1 MKKKLITILS
11 SLFLACT
18 IGAKPVEYGAV
29 SIKSLNDCL
38 NKLTELNT
46 ELQLGAVVYSLPMLI
61 SQGLSETFCVPALDK
76 PFAVYFLLD
85 EELDVENVFEVVCL
99 PVATTPEL
107 IVEAKKLTAVD
118 AEKNIYQGEDCF
130 VIFKDGYAIFAENQ
144 THCEFVANGFSKAF
158 ETSFAKSLVTAKLNL
173 NEKDKLSLENDSSF
187 IEEAPKAV
195 KQVLT
200 RVFNLC
206 IEIADSQEAIEL
218 GLDYEMG
225 VGFVLESKSYFDK
238 TSEIYKKN
246 KSVDA
251 EIKRKDLSNINPNAI
266 VSSKVLFNETDKYL
280 YERFFEVCSLT
291 RHEFNEIYSLIVA
304 EMDDELKMMFPE
316 LKEDGMND
324 VCYNSLKKLGKAF
337 SDSIKYSKGSEAEI
351 LLDKKYCPI
360 MVGKSAYAPGF
371 DYATLEKETYQG
383 IMGLYKFVLEKA
395 DYNPAKPLISLAG
408 PTALTLNTKGIA
420 KELEIPDSINL
431 NEVDETV
438 FASTTF
444 DIYIPDS
451 YTIQT
456 VFDGATVYEFIAP
469 SDVKS
474 SELKEFI
481 NSQKENAFVKAA
493 IANML
498 ENKTSDFGFISI
510 GKLFNACYDLLT
522 PYLNGDNISALN
534 ELGITRCE
542 NPDGILSLR
551 GITSDGAIYERM
563 VIGKASIRLLVPV
576 VFYGIESAMQYN
588 EPECIECEY
597 VEDIDEE
604 LTEEIDVIEEAVE
617 E

>member
-1 MKKKLITILS
+1 MKKYLIAIFT
-11 SLFLACT
+11 SLLFVCN
-18 IGAKPVEYGAV
+18 ISAKPVEYGFISV
-29 SIKSLNDCL
+29 KSLNDCL
-38 NKLTELNT
+38 SKINELNT
-46 ELQLGAVVYSLPMLI
+46 DLQLGAAAYSLPMLI
-61 SQGLSETFCVPALDK
+61 SQTLSEGYCVPALDK
-76 PFAVYFLLD
+76 PIAVCLISD
-85 EELDVENVFEVVCL
+85 EELDVENVFEVVCI
-99 PVATTPEL
+99 PTASTMEA
-107 IVEAKKLTAVD
+107 IVNEKKLTSIDV
-118 AEKNIYQGEDCF
+118 EKNLYEAEGVF

-144 THCEFVANGFSKAF
+144 SICEFAAGCFTKAF
-158 ETSFAKSLVTAKLNL
+158 KTSFPKLLVTANINL
-173 NEKDKLSLENDSSF
+173 MVEDKLSLEKDFSF
-187 IEEAPKAV
+187 VEEAPKAV

-206 IEIADSQEAIEL
+206 IEIADSQESVEI
-218 GLDYEMG
+218 GLDYEKG

-280 YERFFEVCSLT
+280 FERFFEVWSLT
-291 RHEFNEIYSLIVA
+291 RHEFNEIYSLIVD
-304 EMDDELKMMFPE
+304 EMGEDCAVMFPE
-316 LKEDGMND
+316 LKEEGMND

-337 SDSIKYSKGSEAEI
+337 SDSVKYSKGSEAEV
-351 LLDKKYCPI
+351 LFDKKYCPI
-360 MVGKSAYAPGF
+360 MVGKSAYAPDF

-383 IMGLYKFVLEKA
+383 MMDLYKFILEKA
-395 DYNPAKPLISLAG
+395 DYNQAKPLISLAG

-474 SELKEFI
+474 SELKTII
-481 NSQKENAFVKAA
+481 NSKEENAFVKAA
-493 IANML
+493 IADMQ
-498 ENKTSDFGFISI
+498 ENKTSDFWFISI
-510 GKLFNACYDLLT
+510 GQLFNAYYDLLT
-522 PYLNGDNISALN
+522 PYLNGDYISALN
-534 ELGITRCE
+534 ESGITRCE

-576 VFYGIESAMQYN
+576 VFYGFESTMQYN
-588 EPECIECEY
+588 EPECIEYEY
-597 VEDIDEE
+597 E
-604 LTEEIDVIEEAVE
+604 VIEEAVE